1 MPNEEKPVTF
11 RMSMPEETRNL
22 LKAKAAKEGK
32 TMNEALLELV
42 DEYIEDEK
50 PATSKNQK

>member
-1 MPNEEKPVTF
+1 
-11 RMSMPEETRNL
+11 MPEETRNL